1 MLPELVLS
9 EPVLPELVDP
19 ELVDPEF
26 VPVPESVP
34 ELDELVPVVVE
45 TFCTVDGA

>member
-1 MLPELVLS
+1 MVPELVLS
-9 EPVLPELVDP
+9 EPVPEPVDP

-26 VPVPESVP
+26 VDPESVP

-45 TFCTVDGA
+45 TFCTVDGP